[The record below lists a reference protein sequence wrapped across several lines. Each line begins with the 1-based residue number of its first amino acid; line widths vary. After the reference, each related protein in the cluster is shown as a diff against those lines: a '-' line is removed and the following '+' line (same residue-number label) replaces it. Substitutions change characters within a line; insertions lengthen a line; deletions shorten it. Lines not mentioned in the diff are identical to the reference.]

1 MAFSSSSTSNNVAL
15 AQGNQQVPPI
25 EMPPTI
31 ELTPKEDALC
41 ALLDDTCAWIA
52 RERPELVGDGSGKC
66 ECRIA
71 GGWVRDKVSRP
82 IVPVRSLSQQPTEP
96 PPPPRG
102 TSRRQLLSRG
112 SDDLDISTSTMT
124 GLNFALALKE
134 YLSASGRGDEM
145 GGHIGKIDANPEQS
159 KNLETATARLMD
171 LSIDFVNLRKE
182 VYEGTSRIPVM
193 VRRPFPPASPL
204 STHSVLIIRLPSF
217 PSRLLARIADIRN
230 TGGRRRASGYHDQ
243 FLVFQRAH
251 ETSRRLHRSGGRDSL
266 LQFPSLSPS
275 SLY

>member
-1 MAFSSSSTSNNVAL
+1 MHYTPARFSVAKDRTALLPSSAAASLTRSRPRPLPAPLPSSFETRPPLLCALQPHALSRVPAVAHPRALRLPHAMAFSSSSTSNNVAL

-102 TSRRQLLSRG
+102 GPLVASSSRAVPT
-112 SDDLDISTSTMT
+112 I
-124 GLNFALALKE
+124 
-134 YLSASGRGDEM
+134 
-145 GGHIGKIDANPEQS
+145 
-159 KNLETATARLMD
+159 
-171 LSIDFVNLRKE
+171 
-182 VYEGTSRIPVM
+182 
-193 VRRPFPPASPL
+193 
-204 STHSVLIIRLPSF
+204 
-217 PSRLLARIADIRN
+217 
-230 TGGRRRASGYHDQ
+230 
-243 FLVFQRAH
+243 
-251 ETSRRLHRSGGRDSL
+251 
-266 LQFPSLSPS
+266 
-275 SLY
+275 